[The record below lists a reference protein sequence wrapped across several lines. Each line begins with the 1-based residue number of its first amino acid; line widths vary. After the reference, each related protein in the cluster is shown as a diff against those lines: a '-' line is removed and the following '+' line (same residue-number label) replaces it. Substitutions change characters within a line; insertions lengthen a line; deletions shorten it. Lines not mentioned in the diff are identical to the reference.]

1 MYFKE
6 YIKSIRA
13 QKDMTQ
19 LELANE
25 LGITVDTIKK
35 IESGVTQVP
44 SSKVLKALAQ
54 FVDKNEVEVMQV
66 ILFGVINDD
75 VDPRTKRIGEHSFK
89 YLAYMY
95 IHGWN
100 ILESFNNLYV
110 HDIGEYQFIG
120 EIAKKRDSN
129 YLVLVDHIDKYNLD
143 EQYINDR
150 NYQISIFSNFFV
162 TLISINKDFKAMHVL
177 FDANDKKESKLYNSL
192 KSFSTDK
199 TKLSIYYILFD
210 GIKCEVIEEHK
221 VC

>member
-6 YIKSIRA
+6 YIKSIRTE
-13 QKDMTQ
+13 KNMTQ

-35 IESGVTQVP
+35 IESGVTQLP

-54 FVDKNEVEVMQV
+54 FVDKDEVEVMQI
-66 ILFGVINDD
+66 ILFGIIKDN
-75 VDPRTKRIGEHSFK
+75 VDSRAKRIGEHSFK

-100 ILESFNNLYV
+100 IIESFNNLYV

-120 EIAKKRDSN
+120 EISKKRDSN

-150 NYQISIFSNFFV
+150 NYQINIFSNFFV

-192 KSFSTDK
+192 KCFSTDK

-210 GIKCEVIEEHK
+210 GNKCKVVEEHK